1 MARAVLRA
9 KGQVTLPSEIR
20 KALHIDEGDDISF
33 EVTDDGVRM
42 RGLKS
47 IRADQAWFWTPE
59 WQAGERLVDEE
70 IAAGRGRVFL
80 NTEDFIEHLESLD

>member
-9 KGQVTLPSEIR
+9 KGQVTLPSEVR
-20 KALHIDEGDDISF
+20 KAIHIDEGDDISF

-59 WQAGERLVDEE
+59 WQAKEREADEE
-70 IAAGRGRVFL
+70 IAAGRVTRYMNDDEFF
-80 NTEDFIEHLESLD
+80 DSLT

>member
-1 MARAVLRA
+1 MIMARAVLRA

-42 RGLKS
+42 RGMKS

-59 WQAGERLVDEE
+59 WQAGERRVDEE
-70 IAAGRGRVFL
+70 MAAGRGKISSS
-80 NTEDFIEHLESLD
+80 TEEFLESLD

>member
-9 KGQVTLPSEIR
+9 KGQVTLPSEVR

-59 WQAGERLVDEE
+59 WQAKEREADED
-70 IAAGRGRVFL
+70 IAAGRVTRYMNDDEFF
-80 NTEDFIEHLESLD
+80 DSLS

>member
-9 KGQVTLPSEIR
+9 KGQVTLPAEIR

-33 EVTDDGVRM
+33 EVTDDGVQM

-59 WQAGERLVDEE
+59 WQAGEHRVDEE
-70 IAAGRGRVFL
+70 MAAGRGKISL
-80 NTEDFIEHLESLD
+80 STEEFLESLD

>member
-9 KGQVTLPSEIR
+9 KGQVTLPSEVR

-59 WQAGERLVDEE
+59 WQAKEREADEE
-70 IAAGRGRVFL
+70 IAAGRVTRYMNDDEFF
-80 NTEDFIEHLESLD
+80 DSLT

>member
-59 WQAGERLVDEE
+59 WQAKEREADEE
-70 IAAGRGRVFL
+70 IAAGRVTRYMNDDEFF
-80 NTEDFIEHLESLD
+80 DSLS

>member
-59 WQAGERLVDEE
+59 WQAKEREADED
-70 IAAGRGRVFL
+70 IAAGRVTRYMNDDEFF
-80 NTEDFIEHLESLD
+80 DSLS